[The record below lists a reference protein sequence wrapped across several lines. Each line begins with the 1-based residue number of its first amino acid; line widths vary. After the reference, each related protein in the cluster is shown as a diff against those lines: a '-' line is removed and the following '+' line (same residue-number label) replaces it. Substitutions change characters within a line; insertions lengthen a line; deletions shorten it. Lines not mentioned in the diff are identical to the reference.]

1 MWTLVMI
8 ALQTGAVA
16 GPVLPAPRKP
26 PTARR
31 CPSDDGSGDVVVCG
45 RSSDAYRIGAIPD
58 GPKPMTLPKA
68 RTEIAGVGTVSA
80 EAEQVDVGGMPSK
93 RAMIRLTIPLGGR
106 RKP

>member
-1 MWTLVMI
+1 
-8 ALQTGAVA
+8 
-16 GPVLPAPRKP
+16 
-26 PTARR
+26 
-31 CPSDDGSGDVVVCG
+31 
-45 RSSDAYRIGAIPD
+45 
-58 GPKPMTLPKA
+58 MTLPKA

>member
-16 GPVLPAPRKP
+16 GPVLPAPRRT

-31 CPSDDGSGDVVVCG
+31 CPPDDGGGDVVVCG
-45 RSSDAYRIGAIPD
+45 RSPDEDRIGTIPD
-58 GPKPMTLPKA
+58 YSAPMTLPKA
-68 RTEIAGVGTVSA
+68 RTEISGVGTLSA
-80 EAEQVDVGGMPSK
+80 ETEQGDVGGIPSK
-93 RAMIRLTIPLGGR
+93 RAMIRLTIPLGGH

>member
-8 ALQTGAVA
+8 ALQAGAVA

-26 PTARR
+26 TTARR
-31 CPSDDGSGDVVVCG
+31 CPPGDTGEDVVVCG
-45 RSSDAYRIGAIPD
+45 RSSDADRIGTIPD
-58 GPKPMTLPKA
+58 YSQPMTLPKA

-80 EAEQVDVGGMPSK
+80 EAEQVDVGGMPIK
-93 RAMIRLTIPLGGR
+93 RAMIRLTIPMGGR

>member
-1 MWTLVMI
+1 MDAGDDRFAGGSRGRARPACATQAVDGT
-8 ALQTGAVA
+8 ALSPGDTG
-16 GPVLPAPRKP
+16 
-26 PTARR
+26 
-31 CPSDDGSGDVVVCG
+31 DDVVVCG
-45 RSSDAYRIGAIPD
+45 RSSDADRIGTIPD
-58 GPKPMTLPKA
+58 YSKPMTLPKA

>member
-1 MWTLVMI
+1 MWALVMI

-16 GPVLPAPRKP
+16 GPVLPVPRKA

-31 CPSDDGSGDVVVCG
+31 CPPDDGGGDVVVCG
-45 RSSDAYRIGAIPD
+45 RSSDADRIGTIPD
-58 GPKPMTLPKA
+58 YSAPMTLPRA
-68 RTEIAGVGTVSA
+68 RAEIPVVGAVSA
-80 EAEQVDVGGMPSK
+80 EVEQADVGGTPSK